1 LRGSDVTSR
10 INSVTFDCSDPARV
24 GEFWSRA
31 LGYESVQRGDDY
43 FWIEAAMGPA
53 TPLLFVRVPEGKQVK
68 NRVHL
73 DIATNDRAAEVDR
86 LIELGATIIDIGTPH
101 DASWTVMADPEGN
114 EFCVTSEDEDG
125 A

>member
-1 LRGSDVTSR
+1 VTSR

-31 LGYESVQRGDDY
+31 LGYESMQRGDDY
-43 FWIEAAMGPA
+43 FWIEPAMGPA
-53 TPLLFVRVPEGKQVK
+53 TPLLFIRVPEGKQVK

-86 LIELGATIIDIGTPH
+86 LIELGARIVDIGTPH

>member
-1 LRGSDVTSR
+1 M
-10 INSVTFDCSDPARV
+10 TFDCSDPARV
-24 GEFWSRA
+24 GLFWSRA
-31 LGYESVQRGDDY
+31 LGYETLQKGEDY
-43 FWIEAAMGPA
+43 FWVESSMGSA
-53 TPLLFVRVPEGKQVK
+53 TPLLFIKVPEGKQRK

-114 EFCVTSEDEDG
+114 EFCVASEDEDG